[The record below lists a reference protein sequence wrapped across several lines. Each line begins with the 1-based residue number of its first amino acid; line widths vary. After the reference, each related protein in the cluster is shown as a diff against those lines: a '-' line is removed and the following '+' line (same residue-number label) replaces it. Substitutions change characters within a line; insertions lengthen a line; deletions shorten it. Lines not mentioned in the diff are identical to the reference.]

1 MTHRT
6 KQRLITGGQI
16 GLATLATAAVEW
28 FCALS
33 VMLCFISYM
42 YSPIYPPTDAQMIRD
57 LWPFRFVEPE
67 WLGRPSDH
75 RWELLARWQLTEAG
89 VRTFLIFL
97 VWGALVA
104 ALAYRH
110 RKLMRCQRT

>member
-1 MTHRT
+1 MTHRA

-16 GLATLATAAVEW
+16 GLATLAAAAVEW
-28 FCALS
+28 FYALP
-33 VMLCFISYM
+33 VMFCFISYM
-42 YSPIYPPTDAQMIRD
+42 YSQSHPPTGAQMIRD
-57 LWPFRFVEPE
+57 LWPFRFVQPE
-67 WLGRPSDH
+67 WLGRTSDN
-75 RWELLARWQLTEAG
+75 RWDLLARWQVTEAG

-104 ALAYRH
+104 ALVYRH